1 MPRLLL
7 KRKVNFLLEDSSVQ
21 GQEMLSERNTKIQ
34 VPPHQ
39 KKKKCLIS
47 QLVKD
52 LKVKITMR

>member
-39 KKKKCLIS
+39 KKVFNFTIS
-47 QLVKD
+47 Q
-52 LKVKITMR
+52 RSQS